1 MTFETAPHKPK
12 SSVVKH
18 RHAPETQEM
27 AEMTA
32 HQNQGTALVTG
43 ASSGIGAVYAD
54 RLARRG
60 YDLILVARN
69 RDRLGALAQRLTRET
84 GRTIEVIAADLNS
97 NADTARVEET
107 LRTDASIT
115 MLVNNAGVGGTA
127 PLLNSNVGKMEEMIT
142 LNVTALTRLTYA
154 VVPGFVARGRGTIV
168 NISSVVAMA
177 PEILNGVYGGT
188 KAFVLAFSQSLR
200 HELADKGIRVQV
212 VAPGMT
218 ATEFWGIAGTPLEH
232 LPQNLVMSGEDLVD
246 AALSGLDQG
255 EFVTI
260 PPLQNIADWD
270 AYESARQNMNGKL
283 SSTNPAERYNVGTRK
298 VA

>member
-1 MTFETAPHKPK
+1 
-12 SSVVKH
+12 
-18 RHAPETQEM
+18 
-27 AEMTA
+27 MTA

-43 ASSGIGAVYAD
+43 ASSGIGAIYAD

-69 RDRLGALAQRLTRET
+69 RDRLDTLAQRLTRVT
-84 GRTIEVIAADLNS
+84 GRTIEVIAADLN
-97 NADTARVEET
+97 NGADVARVEET

-115 MLVNNAGVGGTA
+115 MLVNNAGVGATA
-127 PLLNSNVGKMEEMIT
+127 PLLNSDVSKMEEMIM

-168 NISSVVAMA
+168 NVSSVVAMA

-200 HELADKGIRVQV
+200 HELTDKGIRIHV
-212 VAPGMT
+212 VVPGMT
-218 ATEFWGIAGTPLEH
+218 ATDFWGTAGTPLEH

-246 AALSGLDQG
+246 AALSGLDQA

-270 AYESARQNMNGKL
+270 AYEGARQNMNGKL
-283 SSTNPAERYNVGTRK
+283 STTNPAERYKLETRK
-298 VA
+298 IA

>member
-1 MTFETAPHKPK
+1 MNSTTNK
-12 SSVVKH
+12 
-18 RHAPETQEM
+18 
-27 AEMTA
+27 
-32 HQNQGTALVTG
+32 GTAVITG
-43 ASSGIGAVYAD
+43 ASAGIGAVYAD

-60 YDLILVARN
+60 YDLILVARSG
-69 RDRLGALAQRLTRET
+69 DRLQQLASRLKAQT
-84 GRTIEVIAADLNS
+84 GRSVGVIVADLNDKTDL
-97 NADTARVEET
+97 AAVEAE
-107 LRTDASIT
+107 LRKDASIT